1 MAPAITQA
9 VAFIIPLHYAS
20 TYTRNCRPSPISN
33 YTYTMAGKPLSD
45 TKKQQNIYK
54 QEEKFQTQAIAAYIV
69 ECMKP
74 KGKGAW
80 TVALDFQKL

>member
-1 MAPAITQA
+1 
-9 VAFIIPLHYAS
+9 
-20 TYTRNCRPSPISN
+20 
-33 YTYTMAGKPLSD
+33 MAGKPLSD
-45 TKKQQNIYK
+45 TKKQQNICK